1 MPLISDDDEE
11 IFAWEGESKLN
22 SLISSS
28 YPSTA
33 LYRLEELQ
41 EEVDAIIITL
51 LMFLIF
57 FLCYIIISF
66 DL

>member
-28 YPSTA
+28 YPSTD
-33 LYRLEELQ
+33 LYRFEELQ
-41 EEVDAIIITL
+41 EEVATIIITL

-57 FLCYIIISF
+57 SLCYIILSF